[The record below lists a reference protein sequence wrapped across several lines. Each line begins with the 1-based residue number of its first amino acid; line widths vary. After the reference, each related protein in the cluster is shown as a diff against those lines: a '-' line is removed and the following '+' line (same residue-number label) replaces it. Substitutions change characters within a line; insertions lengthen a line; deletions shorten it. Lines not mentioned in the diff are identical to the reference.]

1 MKKLITTIAFIALST
16 VSAKAIDMEMFSIT
30 GGLAANQSVFGATAK
45 QDDYDAAGTTIETSN
60 KESGA
65 FTESFSSQFV
75 ELGIGRWISLGFE
88 HVPDSISTPQNINSG
103 GNSTNDQGTNS
114 GKDTAK
120 VSVDFN
126 DMNTTYL
133 KINSPMGIYFKYGT
147 VSTDLDIKETQLS
160 GNTYKNTSVDGTS
173 MGAGYQKTLGERGF
187 GFRIEGNYVELDNV
201 TVNNGVGSST
211 SGGTTANGGFSEV
224 KATNLEGLT
233 GKVALTYTFGRSGN
247 SF

>member
-16 VSAKAIDMEMFSIT
+16 VSAKAIEMEMFSIT
-30 GGLAANQSVFGATAK
+30 GGIAANQSVWGATAK
-45 QDDYDAAGTTIETSN
+45 QDEYNAVGTAIDATN
-60 KESGA
+60 KQSGV
-65 FTESFSSQFV
+65 FTESFGSQFV
-75 ELGIGRWISLGFE
+75 ELGIGRWVSLGFE
-88 HVPDSISTPQNINSG
+88 HVPDSISTPQNIND
-103 GNSTNDQGTNS
+103 GNYVTTS
-114 GKDTAK
+114 K

-133 KINSPMGIYFKYGT
+133 KLNTPMGIYFKYGT

-173 MGAGYQKTLGERGF
+173 IGAGYQKTLGERGF

-201 TVNNGVGSST
+201 TVNNGVT
-211 SGGTTANGGFSEV
+211 QTAGTGINNFKEI

>member
-16 VSAKAIDMEMFSIT
+16 VSAKAIEWELFSIT
-30 GGLAANQSVFGATAK
+30 GGLAANQSVFGGTAQ
-45 QDDYDAAGTTIETSN
+45 QDDYNAAGTTIETTD
-60 KESGA
+60 KEHGV

-75 ELGIGRWISLGFE
+75 ELGIGKWVSLGFE
-88 HVPDSISTPQNINSG
+88 HVPDSISTPQNVNDASG
-103 GNSTNDQGTNS
+103 ATATST
-114 GKDTAK
+114 

-133 KINSPMGIYFKYGT
+133 KLNTPMGIYFKYGT

-173 MGAGYQKTLGERGF
+173 IGAGYQKTLGERGF
-187 GFRIEGNYVELDNV
+187 GFRIEGNYVELDSV
-201 TVNNGVGSST
+201 TVNNGVT
-211 SGGTTANGGFSEV
+211 QTAGTGINNFKEI

>member
-16 VSAKAIDMEMFSIT
+16 VSAKAVEWEIFSIT
-30 GGLAANQSVFGATAK
+30 GGLAANQSVFGGTAQ
-45 QDDYDAAGTTIETSN
+45 QDAYDAIGTTIEVTD
-60 KESGA
+60 KEHGV
-65 FTESFSSQFV
+65 FTESFGSQFV
-75 ELGIGRWISLGFE
+75 ELGIGRWVSLGFE
-88 HVPDSISTPQNINSG
+88 HVPDSISSPQNINDSDG
-103 GNSTNDQGTNS
+103 ATATST
-114 GKDTAK
+114 

-133 KINSPMGIYFKYGT
+133 KLNTPMGIYFKYGT

-160 GNTYKNTSVDGTS
+160 GNTYSNTSVDGTS

-201 TVNNGVGSST
+201 TVNNGITQVGVVGRT
-211 SGGTTANGGFSEV
+211 DGGFKEV

-233 GKVALTYTFGRSGN
+233 GKVALTYTFGGSGN

>member
-16 VSAKAIDMEMFSIT
+16 VSAKAIEMEMFSIT
-30 GGLAANQSVFGATAK
+30 GGIAANNSVWGATAT
-45 QDDYDAAGTTIETSN
+45 QDEYNNAGTAIDATN
-60 KESGA
+60 KQSGV
-65 FTESFSSQFV
+65 FTESFGSQFV
-75 ELGIGRWISLGFE
+75 ELGIGRYISLGFE
-88 HVPDSISTPQNINSG
+88 HVPDSISTPQNVNDSSG
-103 GNSTNDQGTNS
+103 ATATST
-114 GKDTAK
+114 

-133 KINSPMGIYFKYGT
+133 KLNTPMGIYFKYGT

-173 MGAGYQKTLGERGF
+173 LGAGYQKTFGERGF

-201 TVNNGVGSST
+201 TVNNGVT
-211 SGGTTANGGFSEV
+211 KTGGTPANHGFAEV
-224 KATNLEGLT
+224 KAKNLEGLT

>member
-30 GGLAANQSVFGATAK
+30 GGLAANQSVWGATAK
-45 QDDYDAAGTTIETSN
+45 QDEYNAVGTAIDASN
-60 KESGA
+60 KESGV
-65 FTESFSSQFV
+65 FTESFGSQFV

-88 HVPDSISTPQNINSG
+88 HVPDSISTPQNVNDSSG
-103 GNSTNDQGTNS
+103 ATATST
-114 GKDTAK
+114 

-133 KINSPMGIYFKYGT
+133 KLNTPMGIYFKYGT

-201 TVNNGVGSST
+201 TVNNGVTKVGAV
-211 SGGTTANGGFSEV
+211 GRADGGFNEI

>member
-16 VSAKAIDMEMFSIT
+16 VSAKAVEWEIFSIT
-30 GGLAANQSVFGATAK
+30 GGLATNQSVFGGTAQ
-45 QDDYDAAGTTIETSN
+45 QDDYNATGTTIETTD
-60 KESGA
+60 KEHGV
-65 FTESFSSQFV
+65 FTESFGSQFV
-75 ELGIGRWISLGFE
+75 ELGIGRWVSLGFE

-103 GNSTNDQGTNS
+103 GNPG
-114 GKDTAK
+114 GGAGADTSK

-133 KINSPMGIYFKYGT
+133 KLNTPMGIYFKYGT

-160 GNTYKNTSVDGTS
+160 GNTYSNTSVDGTS

-201 TVNNGVGSST
+201 TVNNGITQVGVVGRT
-211 SGGTTANGGFSEV
+211 DGGFKEV

>member
-16 VSAKAIDMEMFSIT
+16 VSAKAVEWEIFSIT
-30 GGLAANQSVFGATAK
+30 GGLAANQSVFGGTAQ
-45 QDDYDAAGTTIETSN
+45 QDAYDAIGTTIEVTD
-60 KESGA
+60 KEHGV
-65 FTESFSSQFV
+65 FTESFGSQFV

-88 HVPDSISTPQNINSG
+88 HVPDSISTPENINSG
-103 GNSTNDQGTNS
+103 GNPG
-114 GKDTAK
+114 GGAGADTSK

-133 KINSPMGIYFKYGT
+133 KLNTPMGIYFKYGT
-147 VSTDLDIKETQLS
+147 VSTDLDIKETQHS
-160 GNTYKNTSVDGTS
+160 GNTYANTSVDGTS
-173 MGAGYQKTLGERGF
+173 IGAGYQKTLGERGF

-201 TVNNGVGSST
+201 TVNNGVT
-211 SGGTTANGGFSEV
+211 QTAGTGLNNFKEI

>member
-1 MKKLITTIAFIALST
+1 MKKIITTIAFIALST

-30 GGLAANQSVFGATAK
+30 GGLAANQSVFGGTAQ
-45 QDDYDAAGTTIETSN
+45 QDDYNAAGTTIETTD
-60 KESGA
+60 KEHGV
-65 FTESFSSQFV
+65 FTESFGSQFV

-88 HVPDSISTPQNINSG
+88 HVPDSISTPQNINDG
-103 GNSTNDQGTNS
+103 GAAGTTST
-114 GKDTAK
+114 

-126 DMNTTYL
+126 DMNTTYIKL
-133 KINSPMGIYFKYGT
+133 NTPIGIYFKYGT
-147 VSTDLDIKETQLS
+147 VETDLDIKETQLS
-160 GNTYKNTSVDGTS
+160 GNTYDNTSVDGTS
-173 MGAGYQKTLGERGF
+173 IGAGYQKTLGERGF

-201 TVNNGVGSST
+201 TVNNGITQVGVVGRT
-211 SGGTTANGGFSEV
+211 DGGFKEI

>member
-16 VSAKAIDMEMFSIT
+16 VSAKAIDFETFSLT
-30 GGLAANQSVFGATAK
+30 GGIATNNSVWGATAT
-45 QDDYDAAGTTIETSN
+45 QDEYNAGGTAIDASN
-60 KESGA
+60 KQSGV
-65 FTESFSSQFV
+65 FTESFGSQFV
-75 ELGIGRWISLGFE
+75 ELGIGRYISLGFE
-88 HVPDSISTPQNINSG
+88 HVPDSISTPENVNTSG
-103 GNSTNDQGTNS
+103 GVSATG
-114 GKDTAK
+114 DTAK

-133 KINSPMGIYFKYGT
+133 KVNTPMGIYLKWGN
-147 VSTDLDIKETQLS
+147 VSTDIDIKETMLS

-173 MGAGYQKTLGERGF
+173 IGAGYQKTFGERGF

-201 TVNNGVGSST
+201 TVNNGVT
-211 SGGTTANGGFSEV
+211 KTAGTGLNNFKEI

>member
-16 VSAKAIDMEMFSIT
+16 VSAKAIDTEMFSIT
-30 GGLAANQSVFGATAK
+30 GGIAANQSVFGASAK
-45 QDDYDAAGTTIETSN
+45 QDEYNALGTAIDASN
-60 KESGA
+60 KQSGV
-65 FTESFSSQFV
+65 FTESFGSQFV
-75 ELGIGRWISLGFE
+75 ELGIGRWISLGYE
-88 HVPDSISTPQNINSG
+88 HVPDSISTPQNVNSG
-103 GNSTNDQGTNS
+103 NAG
-114 GKDTAK
+114 DTSK

-133 KINSPMGIYFKYGT
+133 KLNTPMGIYFKYGA

-201 TVNNGVGSST
+201 TVNNGVAKVGAL
-211 SGGTTANGGFSEV
+211 GRADGGFNEI

>member
-1 MKKLITTIAFIALST
+1 MQKLITTIAFIALST
-16 VSAKAIDMEMFSIT
+16 VSAKAIEMEMFSIT
-30 GGLAANQSVFGATAK
+30 GGIAANQSVFGASAK
-45 QDDYDAAGTTIETSN
+45 QDEYNAVGTTIDASN
-60 KESGA
+60 KQSGV
-65 FTESFSSQFV
+65 FTEGFGSQFV

-88 HVPDSISTPQNINSG
+88 HVPDSISTPQNVNNSSG
-103 GNSTNDQGTNS
+103 TTATST
-114 GKDTAK
+114 

-133 KINSPMGIYFKYGT
+133 KLNTPMGIYFKYGT
-147 VSTDLDIKETQLS
+147 VSTDLDIKETQAS

-173 MGAGYQKTLGERGF
+173 MGAGYQKTFGERGF

-201 TVNNGVGSST
+201 TVNNGVTKVGLV
-211 SGGTTANGGFSEV
+211 GRADGGFNEI

>member
-16 VSAKAIDMEMFSIT
+16 VSAKAIELEMFSIT
-30 GGLAANQSVFGATAK
+30 GGIAANQSVFGATAK
-45 QDDYDAAGTTIETSN
+45 QDAYDAIGTTIDATD
-60 KESGA
+60 KEHGV
-65 FTESFSSQFV
+65 FTESFGSQFV

-88 HVPDSISTPQNINSG
+88 HVPDSISTPQNINDSG
-103 GNSTNDQGTNS
+103 GATATST
-114 GKDTAK
+114 

-126 DMNTTYL
+126 DMNTTYIKL
-133 KINSPMGIYFKYGT
+133 NTPMGIYFKYGT

-201 TVNNGVGSST
+201 TVNNGVT
-211 SGGTTANGGFSEV
+211 KTAGTGI
-224 KATNLEGLT
+224 
-233 GKVALTYTFGRSGN
+233 KVALKKLKLLT
-247 SF
+247 

>member
-16 VSAKAIDMEMFSIT
+16 VSAKAVEWEIFSIT
-30 GGLAANQSVFGATAK
+30 GGLAANQSVFGGTAQ
-45 QDDYDAAGTTIETSN
+45 QDDYNAAGTTIETTD
-60 KESGA
+60 KEHGV
-65 FTESFSSQFV
+65 FTESFGSQFV

-88 HVPDSISTPQNINSG
+88 HVPDSISTPQNINDG
-103 GNSTNDQGTNS
+103 GNAGTTST
-114 GKDTAK
+114 

-126 DMNTTYL
+126 DMNTTYIKL
-133 KINSPMGIYFKYGT
+133 NTPIGIYFKYGT
-147 VSTDLDIKETQLS
+147 VETDLDIKETQLS
-160 GNTYKNTSVDGTS
+160 GNTYDNTSVDGTS
-173 MGAGYQKTLGERGF
+173 IGAGYQKTLGERGF

-201 TVNNGVGSST
+201 TVNNGVT
-211 SGGTTANGGFSEV
+211 KTAGTGLNNFKEI

>member
-16 VSAKAIDMEMFSIT
+16 VSAKAVEWEIFSIT
-30 GGLAANQSVFGATAK
+30 GGLATNQSVFGGTAQ
-45 QDDYDAAGTTIETSN
+45 QDDYNATGTTIETTD
-60 KESGA
+60 KEHGV
-65 FTESFSSQFV
+65 FTESFGSQFV
-75 ELGIGRWISLGFE
+75 ELGIGRWVSLGFE

-103 GNSTNDQGTNS
+103 GNPG
-114 GKDTAK
+114 GGAGADTSK

-133 KINSPMGIYFKYGT
+133 KLNTPMGIYFKYGT
-147 VSTDLDIKETQLS
+147 VSTDLDIKETQHS
-160 GNTYKNTSVDGTS
+160 GNSYANKSVDGTS
-173 MGAGYQKTLGERGF
+173 IGAGYQKTLGERGF

-201 TVNNGVGSST
+201 TVNNGVGTST
-211 SGGTTANGGFSEV
+211 SGGTTANGGFNEV

>member
-30 GGLAANQSVFGATAK
+30 GGLAANNSVWGATAQ
-45 QDDYDAAGTTIETSN
+45 QDEYDSNNDGSIDASN
-60 KESGA
+60 KESGV
-65 FTESFSSQFV
+65 FTESFGSQFV

-88 HVPDSISTPQNINSG
+88 HVPDSISTPENINSG
-103 GNSTNDQGTNS
+103 GNPG
-114 GKDTAK
+114 GGAGADTSK

-133 KINSPMGIYFKYGT
+133 KLNTPMGIYFKYGT

-160 GNTYKNTSVDGTS
+160 GNTYSNTSVDGTS

-187 GFRIEGNYVELDNV
+187 GFRIEGNYVELDSV
-201 TVNNGVGSST
+201 TVNNGVT
-211 SGGTTANGGFSEV
+211 KTAGTGLNNFKEI

>member
-16 VSAKAIDMEMFSIT
+16 VSAKAVDWQLLSIT
-30 GGLAANQSVFGATAK
+30 GGLATNQSVFGGTAQ
-45 QDDYDAAGTTIETSN
+45 QDDYNATGTTIETTD
-60 KESGA
+60 KEHGV
-65 FTESFSSQFV
+65 FTESFSSQFI

-88 HVPDSISTPQNINSG
+88 HVPDSISTPQNINDG
-103 GNSTNDQGTNS
+103 GNAGTTST
-114 GKDTAK
+114 

-126 DMNTTYL
+126 DMNTTYIKL
-133 KINSPMGIYFKYGT
+133 NTPIGIYFKYGT
-147 VSTDLDIKETQLS
+147 VETDLDIKETQLS
-160 GNTYKNTSVDGTS
+160 GNTYDNTSVDGTS
-173 MGAGYQKTLGERGF
+173 IGAGYQKTLGERGF

-201 TVNNGVGSST
+201 TVNNGVT
-211 SGGTTANGGFSEV
+211 KTAGTGLNNFKEI

>member
-30 GGLAANQSVFGATAK
+30 GGLAANQSVFGGTAQ
-45 QDDYDAAGTTIETSN
+45 QDDYNAAGTTIETTD
-60 KESGA
+60 KEHGV

-75 ELGIGRWISLGFE
+75 ELGIGKWVSLGFE
-88 HVPDSISTPQNINSG
+88 HVPDSISTPQNINDG
-103 GNSTNDQGTNS
+103 GDAGTTST
-114 GKDTAK
+114 

-126 DMNTTYL
+126 DMNTTYIKL
-133 KINSPMGIYFKYGT
+133 NTPIGIYFKYGT
-147 VSTDLDIKETQLS
+147 VETDLDIKETQLS
-160 GNTYKNTSVDGTS
+160 GNTYDNTSVDGTS
-173 MGAGYQKTLGERGF
+173 IGAGYQKTLGERGF
-187 GFRIEGNYVELDNV
+187 GFRIEGNYVELDSV
-201 TVNNGVGSST
+201 TVNNGVT
-211 SGGTTANGGFSEV
+211 QTAGTGINNFKEI

>member
-16 VSAKAIDMEMFSIT
+16 VSAKAIEMEMFSIT
-30 GGLAANQSVFGATAK
+30 GGIAANQSVWGATAQ
-45 QDDYDAAGTTIETSN
+45 QDAYDAIGTTIEVTD
-60 KESGA
+60 KEHGV
-65 FTESFSSQFV
+65 FTESFGSQFV
-75 ELGIGRWISLGFE
+75 ELGIGRWVSLGFE
-88 HVPDSISTPQNINSG
+88 HVPDSISTPQNINDSDG
-103 GNSTNDQGTNS
+103 ATATST
-114 GKDTAK
+114 

-133 KINSPMGIYFKYGT
+133 KLNTPMGIYFKYGT

-160 GNTYKNTSVDGTS
+160 GNTYSNTSVDGTS

-201 TVNNGVGSST
+201 TVNNGITQVGVVGRT
-211 SGGTTANGGFSEV
+211 DGGFKEV

>member
-1 MKKLITTIAFIALST
+1 MKKLITAIAFIALST
-16 VSAKAIDMEMFSIT
+16 VSAKAIEMEMFSIT
-30 GGLAANQSVFGATAK
+30 GGIAANNSVFGATAT
-45 QDDYDAAGTTIETSN
+45 QDEYNAAGTAIDASN
-60 KESGA
+60 KQSGV
-65 FTESFSSQFV
+65 FTESFGSQFV
-75 ELGIGRWISLGFE
+75 ELGIGRYISLGFE
-88 HVPDSISTPQNINSG
+88 HVPDSISTPQNVNDASG
-103 GNSTNDQGTNS
+103 ATATST
-114 GKDTAK
+114 

-133 KINSPMGIYFKYGT
+133 KLNTPMGIYFKYGT

-201 TVNNGVGSST
+201 TVNNGVT
-211 SGGTTANGGFSEV
+211 KTGGTAANHGFAEV
-224 KATNLEGLT
+224 KAKNLEGLT

-247 SF
+247 TF

>member
-1 MKKLITTIAFIALST
+1 MKKLITIFAFIALST

-30 GGLAANQSVFGATAK
+30 GGLAANESIFGATAK
-45 QDDYDAAGTTIETSN
+45 QDAYDAVGTTIEHTD
-60 KESGA
+60 KEHGV
-65 FTESFSSQFV
+65 FTESFGSQFV
-75 ELGIGRWISLGFE
+75 ELGIGRWISLGYE
-88 HVPDSISTPQNINSG
+88 HVPDSISTPENINSG
-103 GNSTNDQGTNS
+103 GSGGIGSTGA
-114 GKDTAK
+114 DTSK

-133 KINSPMGIYFKYGT
+133 KINSPIGLYLKFGQ

-173 MGAGYQKTLGERGF
+173 TGIGYQSLIRETGF
-187 GFRIEGNYVELDNV
+187 GLRFEANYVELDNV
-201 TVNNGVGSST
+201 TVNNGITKVGAAGRT
-211 SGGTTANGGFSEV
+211 DGGFKEI

-233 GKVALTYTFGRSGN
+233 GKIALTYTFGRSGN

>member
-30 GGLAANQSVFGATAK
+30 GGLAANNSVFGATAK
-45 QDDYDAAGTTIETSN
+45 QDDYNAAGTTIETTD

-65 FTESFSSQFV
+65 FQESFSSQFV
-75 ELGIGRWISLGFE
+75 ELGIGRWISVGFE
-88 HVPDSISTPQNINSG
+88 HVPDSISSPQNINSNRG
-103 GNSTNDQGTNS
+103 TEGNITRT
-114 GKDTAK
+114 DTAI

-133 KINSPMGIYFKYGT
+133 KLNTPMGIYLKWGN
-147 VSTDLDIKETQLS
+147 VSTDIDIKETMAS
-160 GNTYKNTSVDGTS
+160 GNTYANTSVDGTS
-173 MGAGYQKTLGERGF
+173 MGAGYQKTFGERGF

-201 TVNNGVGSST
+201 TVNNGVT
-211 SGGTTANGGFSEV
+211 KTAGTGLNNFKEV

>member
-30 GGLAANQSVFGATAK
+30 GGLAANQSVFGGTAQ
-45 QDDYDAAGTTIETSN
+45 QDEYNAVGTSIDASN
-60 KESGA
+60 KESGV
-65 FTESFSSQFV
+65 FTESFGSQFV

-88 HVPDSISTPQNINSG
+88 HVPDSISTPQNINDG
-103 GNSTNDQGTNS
+103 GIGGTTST
-114 GKDTAK
+114 

-126 DMNTTYL
+126 DMNTTYIKL
-133 KINSPMGIYFKYGT
+133 NTPIGIYFKYGT
-147 VSTDLDIKETQLS
+147 VETDLDIKETQLS
-160 GNTYKNTSVDGTS
+160 GNTYDNTSVDGTS
-173 MGAGYQKTLGERGF
+173 IGAGYQKTLGERGF

-201 TVNNGVGSST
+201 TVNNGVT
-211 SGGTTANGGFSEV
+211 KTAGTGLNNFKEI

>member
-16 VSAKAIDMEMFSIT
+16 VSAKAIDMEIFSIT
-30 GGLAANQSVFGATAK
+30 GGIAANNSVFGATAK
-45 QDDYDAAGTTIETSN
+45 QDDYNAAGTTIETTD
-60 KESGA
+60 KQSGV
-65 FTESFSSQFV
+65 FTESFGSQFV

-88 HVPDSISTPQNINSG
+88 HVPDSISTPQNVNSG
-103 GNSTNDQGTNS
+103 NGAGNNFNS
-114 GKDTAK
+114 GDTSI

-133 KINSPMGIYFKYGT
+133 KVNTPMGIYLKWGN

-173 MGAGYQKTLGERGF
+173 MGAGYQKTVGESGF
-187 GFRIEGNYVELDNV
+187 GFRFEANYVELDNV
-201 TVNNGVGSST
+201 TVNNGITKVGAAGRT
-211 SGGTTANGGFSEV
+211 DGGFKEI

-233 GKVALTYTFGRSGN
+233 GKIALTYTFGRSGN

>member
-1 MKKLITTIAFIALST
+1 
-16 VSAKAIDMEMFSIT
+16 MFSIT
-30 GGLAANQSVFGATAK
+30 GGIAANQSVFGASAK
-45 QDDYDAAGTTIETSN
+45 QDEYNAVGTTIDASN
-60 KESGA
+60 KQSGV
-65 FTESFSSQFV
+65 FTEGFGSQFV

-88 HVPDSISTPQNINSG
+88 HVPDSISTPQNVNNSSG
-103 GNSTNDQGTNS
+103 TTATST
-114 GKDTAK
+114 

-133 KINSPMGIYFKYGT
+133 KLNTPMGIYFKYGT
-147 VSTDLDIKETQLS
+147 VSTDLDIKETQAS

-173 MGAGYQKTLGERGF
+173 MGAGYQKTFGERGF

-201 TVNNGVGSST
+201 TVNNGVTKVGLV
-211 SGGTTANGGFSEV
+211 GRADGGFNEI

>member
-1 MKKLITTIAFIALST
+1 MKKLITTIAFIALTT
-16 VSAKAIDMEMFSIT
+16 VSAKAIEMEMFSIT
-30 GGLAANQSVFGATAK
+30 GGIAANQSVFGATAK
-45 QDDYDAAGTTIETSN
+45 QDDYNATGTTIEETD
-60 KESGA
+60 KEHGV
-65 FTESFSSQFV
+65 FTESFGSQFV

-103 GNSTNDQGTNS
+103 GNSGESQGT
-114 GKDTAK
+114 GAAGDTSK

-133 KINSPMGIYFKYGT
+133 KINTPMGIYLKWGN
-147 VSTDLDIKETQLS
+147 VSTDLDIKETMLS

-173 MGAGYQKTLGERGF
+173 MGAGYQKTFGERGF

-201 TVNNGVGSST
+201 TVNNGVT
-211 SGGTTANGGFSEV
+211 KTAGTGLNNFKEI